1 MPDTAM
7 TFCDCK
13 VMERYRLPKNITAFN
28 RDTFNKCF
36 KLTYVDVPSTLTS
49 MHGLSFYR
57 CTGLSCVNITSL
69 SSWCNIQF
77 IPYSSYGVDTMQP
90 LNFAHGLYING

>member
-1 MPDTAM
+1 MPDTTM